1 MTHHQ
6 ILLMNR
12 VKLYQKTIIII
23 QCSEIRVPIEGHVFK
38 YKNGFFLLTLKKNM
52 EIALE
57 MKEINKIVAFYDKL
71 KSEQNVA
78 CALATVVYVEG
89 SSYRRTGARMLVS
102 EDGRWEGGIS
112 GGCLEGDALKKARFA
127 ILKGKPNLA
136 KYDTTK
142 GDDHQIGVGLGCNG
156 IIEVLFLP
164 VDFISNQNPVE
175 ILKRAILEPEIP
187 LITVFKSEQKPE
199 LLGKIFQ
206 YRNDEDLKFLEEIC
220 SIVNLQKEFDTLDKS
235 KNLHIDNHTRLFFEV
250 LPSAID
256 VYLFGNQYDIYPF
269 MEILKWLNWNIT
281 VVSEPNKIEHKT
293 GINIISPENLDI
305 HSFSKS
311 AAAILMSHSLKTDQ
325 NNLRLLAKSN
335 LKYIG
340 LLGPK
345 IRSLKMVDE
354 LKESGIE
361 INPSQ
366 IFGPTGL
373 DLGAT
378 TPEEIALSIVAEIKA
393 VFSDRKGG
401 FLKERTLPIN
411 ERTQEIF
418 NFN

>member
-1 MTHHQ
+1 
-6 ILLMNR
+6 
-12 VKLYQKTIIII
+12 
-23 QCSEIRVPIEGHVFK
+23 
-38 YKNGFFLLTLKKNM
+38 M

-112 GGCLEGDALKKARFA
+112 GGCLEGDALKKARFS

-311 AAAILMSHSLKTDQ
+311 SAAILMSHSLKTDQ

>member
-1 MTHHQ
+1 
-6 ILLMNR
+6 
-12 VKLYQKTIIII
+12 
-23 QCSEIRVPIEGHVFK
+23 
-38 YKNGFFLLTLKKNM
+38 
-52 EIALE
+52 
-57 MKEINKIVAFYDKL
+57 
-71 KSEQNVA
+71 
-78 CALATVVYVEG
+78 
-89 SSYRRTGARMLVS
+89 
-102 EDGRWEGGIS
+102 
-112 GGCLEGDALKKARFA
+112 
-127 ILKGKPNLA
+127 
-136 KYDTTK
+136 
-142 GDDHQIGVGLGCNG
+142 
-156 IIEVLFLP
+156 
-164 VDFISNQNPVE
+164 
-175 ILKRAILEPEIP
+175 
-187 LITVFKSEQKPE
+187 
-199 LLGKIFQ
+199 
-206 YRNDEDLKFLEEIC
+206 
-220 SIVNLQKEFDTLDKS
+220 
-235 KNLHIDNHTRLFFEV
+235 
-250 LPSAID
+250 
-256 VYLFGNQYDIYPF
+256 
-269 MEILKWLNWNIT
+269 
-281 VVSEPNKIEHKT
+281 
-293 GINIISPENLDI
+293 
-305 HSFSKS
+305 
-311 AAAILMSHSLKTDQ
+311 MSHSLKTDQ

>member
-1 MTHHQ
+1 
-6 ILLMNR
+6 
-12 VKLYQKTIIII
+12 
-23 QCSEIRVPIEGHVFK
+23 
-38 YKNGFFLLTLKKNM
+38 
-52 EIALE
+52 
-57 MKEINKIVAFYDKL
+57 
-71 KSEQNVA
+71 
-78 CALATVVYVEG
+78 
-89 SSYRRTGARMLVS
+89 
-102 EDGRWEGGIS
+102 
-112 GGCLEGDALKKARFA
+112 LEGDALKKARLS

-164 VDFISNQNPVE
+164 VDFNSNQNPVE
-175 ILKRAILEPEIP
+175 VLKRAILEPEIP

-206 YRNDEDLKFLEEIC
+206 YREVEDLNFLEEVC
-220 SIVNLQKEFDTLDKS
+220 NTENLKKEFDVLDKS

-256 VYLFGNQYDIYPF
+256 MYLFGNQYDIYPF
-269 MEILKWLNWNIT
+269 IEILKWLNWNIT
-281 VVSEPNKIEHKT
+281 VVTEPNKIDNKT
-293 GINIISPENLDI
+293 GMNIISPENFDL
-305 HSFSKS
+305 SVFTKNS
-311 AAAILMSHSLKTDQ
+311 AAILMSHSLQTDKK
-325 NNLRLLAKSN
+325 NLALLSKSK

-345 IRSLKMVDE
+345 VRTEKILAE
-354 LKESGIE
+354 LEETGHR
-361 INPSQ
+361 INPLVL
-366 IFGPTGL
+366 FGPTGL

-401 FLKERTLPIN
+401 FLKERILPIN

>member
-1 MTHHQ
+1 M
-6 ILLMNR
+6 
-12 VKLYQKTIIII
+12 
-23 QCSEIRVPIEGHVFK
+23 
-38 YKNGFFLLTLKKNM
+38 LTLKKNI

-57 MKEINKIVAFYDKL
+57 MKEINKIVAFYEKL
-71 KSEQNVA
+71 KSEKNVS

-112 GGCLEGDALKKARFA
+112 GGCLEGDALKKARLS
-127 ILKGKPNLA
+127 ILKGKPDLA

-164 VDFISNQNPVE
+164 VDFSSNQNPIEV
-175 ILKRAILEPEIP
+175 LKRAILEPEIP
-187 LITVFKSEQKPE
+187 LITVFKSEQNTE

-206 YRNDEDLKFLEEIC
+206 YREIEDLNFLGDVCHTE
-220 SIVNLQKEFDTLDKS
+220 NLKKEFDALVKS
-235 KNLHIDNHTRLFFEV
+235 KNLLIDNHTRLFFEV
-250 LPSAID
+250 LPAAID

-269 MEILKWLNWNIT
+269 IEILKWLDWNIT
-281 VVSEPNKIEHKT
+281 VVSDPKKIQHKT
-293 GINIISPENLDI
+293 GIHIICPENLDI
-305 HSFSKS
+305 HSFSKTS
-311 AAAILMSHSLKTDQ
+311 AAILMSHSLQTDKK
-325 NNLRLLAKSN
+325 NLELLAKSN

-345 IRSLKMVDE
+345 IRSLKMLDE
-354 LKESGIE
+354 LKESGLD

-373 DLGAT
+373 DIGAA

>member
-1 MTHHQ
+1 M
-6 ILLMNR
+6 R
-12 VKLYQKTIIII
+12 
-23 QCSEIRVPIEGHVFK
+23 
-38 YKNGFFLLTLKKNM
+38 
-52 EIALE
+52 
-57 MKEINKIVAFYDKL
+57 EINKIIAFYETL
-71 KSEQNVA
+71 KTDAKNA

-112 GGCLEGDALKKARFA
+112 GGCLEGDALKKARLS

-164 VDFISNQNPVE
+164 INFELDNNPIE
-175 ILKRAILEPEIP
+175 ILKSAILEPEIP
-187 LITVFKSEQKPE
+187 LITVFKSEKNTAF
-199 LLGKIFQ
+199 LGKIFQ
-206 YRNDEDLKFLEEIC
+206 YKTPNDINFLEEIC
-220 SIVNLQKEFDTLDKS
+220 DIQTLEQEFKSLDKS
-235 KNLHIDNHTRLFFEV
+235 KNLQIDNHSRLFFEI
-250 LPSAID
+250 LPSNVD
-256 VYLFGNQYDIYPF
+256 VFLFGHQYDIYPF
-269 MEILKWLNWNIT
+269 IEILKWLHWNIT
-281 VVSEPNKIEHKT
+281 VVTEPNKIENKT
-293 GINIISPENLDI
+293 GINIISPENFDI
-305 HSFSKS
+305 SIFTKNS
-311 AAAILMSHSLKTDQ
+311 AAILMSHSLQTDKK
-325 NNLRLLAKSN
+325 NLALLAKSK

-345 IRSLKMVDE
+345 VRSEKMLAE

-361 INPSQ
+361 VNPTQ

-373 DLGAT
+373 DIGAT
-378 TPEEIALSIVAEIKA
+378 TPEEIALAIVAEIKA

-401 FLKERTLPIN
+401 YLKERTLPIN